1 MAPGIL
7 LDDSNAETSREAS
20 AKKLNN
26 YAPTDIFPDG
36 IRTSGQHA
44 PDYNKLKGYDSFPQH
59 IIGKTVWR
67 AEDYQH
73 QPERWVHHLT
83 AAEKMELS
91 QAADD
96 YIASGLPL
104 TGMTKDNFKLPTMF
118 KLMDEIRKDVIDG
131 KGFNLMK
138 GFPVEDWGVY
148 KSAVAYIGLG
158 TYLGYFVSQ
167 NGRGHIL
174 GHVQVCSESAR
185 VCATLT
191 LIR

>member
-7 LDDSNAETSREAS
+7 LQDSNAETIRDAP
-20 AKKLNN
+20 AKKSNN
-26 YAPTDIFPDG
+26 HAPKDIFPDG
-36 IRTSGQHA
+36 IRTSGQHP
-44 PDYNKLKGYDSFPQH
+44 PDYDKLKGYEDFPQH
-59 IIGKTVWR
+59 ITGNTLWR

-83 AAEKMELS
+83 AAEKNELS
-91 QAADD
+91 NAADD
-96 YIASGLPL
+96 FIASGLPL
-104 TGMTKDNFKLPTMF
+104 TGMTKDTFKLPTMS
-118 KLMDEIRKDVIDG
+118 KLMGEIREDVIDG

-138 GFPVEDWGVY
+138 GFPVEEWGVY

-174 GHVQVCSESAR
+174 GHVQVR
-185 VCATLT
+185 
-191 LIR
+191 